1 MSSNTLKQL
10 APYEVKKFDP
20 GYEKYVEKPIEAE
33 KRMQDEVRAAEA
45 ATAAESIAAEAK
57 AKADAEAD
65 AESRRAAR
73 DATRREQVIDSGRR
87 AGAVSQL
94 RQGYDALGSP
104 DGGAKR
110 RGAASA
116 LLG

>member
-10 APYEVKKFDP
+10 APYEVKKLDK
-20 GYEKYVEKPIEAE
+20 GYEKYVEKPIETE
-33 KRMQDEVRAAEA
+33 KRRQDEMRAAEA
-45 ATAAESIAAEAK
+45 ETAAASIAAEAK

-65 AESRRAAR
+65 AESQRTAR
-73 DATRREQVIDSGRR
+73 DATRREQAIDSGRR

-94 RQGYDALGSP
+94 RQDYDALGSP
-104 DGGAKR
+104 NGGVKR